1 MSSLAADRDE
11 DPAVPDEARARILG
25 DATAGAAVDAGP
37 AAVLHVRFGSHA
49 PSDRVIG
56 ALETIKTLLRD
67 HPGTTRVV
75 IHVPTPNAGA
85 ALPMELRRGVAYDPE
100 LVADVRRRL
109 GEGLV
114 ELSLISA

>member
-1 MSSLAADRDE
+1 M
-11 DPAVPDEARARILG
+11 
-25 DATAGAAVDAGP
+25 
-37 AAVLHVRFGSHA
+37 
-49 PSDRVIG
+49 
-56 ALETIKTLLRD
+56 ETIKTLLRD

-75 IHVPTPNAGA
+75 IHIPAPNAGPP
-85 ALPMELRRGVAYDPE
+85 LPMELRRGVAYDPE